1 MPLKWKFP
9 KVFYGWWVV
18 AASVVIA
25 LYTAGAVFYGFTTV
39 FEPIAD
45 ELGWSY
51 TQISLAASI
60 RGLEMGLLAPV
71 VGILVD
77 RWGPRRLIAGGV
89 VFTIGGLLLLGQVTT
104 VVMFY
109 VAFILVTIGMSTTT
123 MTVLM
128 TAVANW
134 FRRKIGIAS
143 GIAIS
148 GFGLGG
154 LMVPV
159 MVKLIEL
166 YDWRMTLTILAL
178 GMLVTILP
186 LSLVFRHKPEQY
198 GYLPDGQVKA
208 PVTSVNTPGSPQATE
223 VAEVNITAK
232 QALRSSTFW
241 WIALSFT
248 IHAMLVTTIVTH
260 VMPYLSSIGIA
271 RSQSSLVA
279 TSIPVISIIGRL
291 GLGWL
296 GDKVNRKL
304 VAAGAFVMTGVGL
317 FFFEYAATAGS
328 WTLVLFLI
336 FFGIGYGGLNV
347 LRTSIGREY
356 FGRANFGTIFGFIIG
371 INMVGNIIGP
381 TLAGWVYD
389 TRGSYQ
395 GLWFV
400 LAALPIAALISMLT
414 ISPVSSKV
422 KVTAES

>member
-1 MPLKWKFP
+1 M
-9 KVFYGWWVV
+9 FYGWWVV

-60 RGLEMGLLAPV
+60 RGLEMGLLAPL

-77 RWGPRRLIAGGV
+77 RWGPRKLIAGGV
-89 VFTIGGLLLLGQVTT
+89 LFTIGGLLLLGQVTT

-154 LMVPV
+154 LMVPI

-198 GYLPDGQVKA
+198 GYLPDGQVA
-208 PVTSVNTPGSPQATE
+208 DPVTSENTQGSPQISE
-223 VAEVNITAK
+223 VAEVDVTAK

-241 WIALSFT
+241 RIALSFT

-304 VAAGAFVMTGVGL
+304 VATGAFVMTGVGL

-389 TRGSYQ
+389 TWGSYQ

-400 LAALPIAALISMLT
+400 LAALPIAALISMLS
-414 ISPVSSKV
+414 ISPLSSKV
-422 KVTAES
+422 KITAAS